1 MMRLRHIY
9 AVLLGVLLAANVEAQ
24 VYIDSTEVARILG
37 RQPAKTVAAPEIS
50 IEDGEG
56 EDDAGFPDFQTD
68 ARLSW
73 KENIKARL
81 DGILQGNLVE
91 TTQVGVMVWDLT
103 DDSSLYSYRERMQM
117 RPASTMKCVT
127 AIAALDRLGS
137 DYNFR
142 TSIYCTG
149 DSVDSTG
156 VLKGDIYCVG
166 GMDPMINSTDI
177 SAIADSIRA
186 MGVRTINGSIYADLS
201 FKDRDRL
208 GNGWCWDDKNPTL
221 TPLLYGKRDEFT
233 ARLRSRLR
241 EMEISLSGGAGER
254 TLPGNAK
261 LIVSRTHGIAEVMRP
276 MMKQSD
282 NLYAE
287 AMFYQIGAA
296 EGRRWSSA
304 KQSAAYINGLIR
316 KVGLTPNNYNI
327 ADGSG
332 LSLYNYVSPELEVQL
347 LRYAFKNKN
356 IYDTLIETLP
366 IAGVDG
372 TLKSRMRGTAAAGN
386 VRAKTG
392 TVMGVSSLA
401 GYLTA
406 SNGHQLCFAIIINGG
421 MRNGPMRNLQNRIC
435 VALSQ

>member
-1 MMRLRHIY
+1 MRLRYIY
-9 AVLLGVLLAANVEAQ
+9 AVLLCVLLAANVEAQ

-37 RQPAKTVAAPEIS
+37 RQPAQTAIVQEYTV
-50 IEDGEG
+50 EDGEG
-56 EDDAGFPDFQTD
+56 EDDTGIPEFQTD

-81 DGILQGNLVE
+81 DGILQGSLVE

-103 DDSSLYSYRERMQM
+103 DDCSLYSYRERMQM

-142 TSIYCTG
+142 TNIYCTG

-166 GMDPMINSTDI
+166 GMDPMIGAGDI
-177 SAIADSIRA
+177 SAIADSIKA
-186 MGVRTINGSIYADLS
+186 MGVRIINGSIYADLS

-233 ARLRSRLR
+233 TRLRSRLR
-241 EMEISLSGGAGER
+241 EMGISLSGGAGER

-261 LIVSRTHGIAEVMRP
+261 LIVTRTHGIAEVMRP

-296 EGRRWSSA
+296 EGCRWSSA
-304 KQSAAYINGLIR
+304 KQSATYINGLIR

-347 LRYAFKNKN
+347 LRYAFKNRN

-372 TLKSRMRGTAAAGN
+372 TLKSRMRGTAAANN

-421 MRNGPMRNLQNRIC
+421 MRNGPMRSLQNRIC